1 MGRLEKKINNDN
13 KNEKIKDN
21 KVKGFFHNL
30 VNKRWKKA
38 LLIVFGLILV
48 AAIGVFVYLQL
59 LLGSM
64 EKVDISTSNEDL
76 GISEE
81 ETAYH
86 NQVNGVTNVALFG
99 IDSFD
104 GTKGRSDSIM
114 IVSIDENTKKIKLTS
129 IPRDS
134 YVNIP
139 GRGMDKINHAYS
151 YGGPELALSTLNSNF
166 GLDIKYFASVNFTSL
181 PKIID
186 ALGGVSI
193 TVTASEAGSGS
204 IPGINRAGSY
214 VMNGDQ
220 ALGFS
225 RIRKIDNDFE
235 RGRRQRDVIEA
246 IINKLLGQ
254 SVTSYPRT
262 LGTILPLVTTNMRS
276 SEVLSIGTSAV
287 TKGIGNIEK
296 GRYPL
301 PEMAGGK
308 MINGVYYYV
317 FDIEAT
323 RDLISRYIY
332 LDQK

>member
-1 MGRLEKKINNDN
+1 MKNQNQKKN
-13 KNEKIKDN
+13 KNEN
-21 KVKGFFHNL
+21 FFHNL
-30 VNKRWKKA
+30 VNKKWKKA
-38 LLIVFGLILV
+38 FLIVFGLLLI
-48 AAIGVFVYLQL
+48 IGIGAFVYVQL

-64 EKVDISTSNEDL
+64 EKVEISTNNEDL

-99 IDSFD
+99 LDSFD

-114 IVSIDENTKKIKLTS
+114 IVTIDGNTKKIKLTS

-151 YGGPELALSTLNSNF
+151 FGGPELALSTLNSNF
-166 GLDIKYFASVNFTSL
+166 GLDIKYFATVNFSSL

-186 ALGGVSI
+186 VLGGVSI
-193 TVTASEAGSGS
+193 SVTAQEAGSNS
-204 IPGINRAGSY
+204 IPGITKAGTY

-254 SVTSYPRT
+254 SVVSYPKT
-262 LGTILPLVTTNMRS
+262 FGTILPLVTTNMRS

-287 TKGIGNIEK
+287 TKGISNIEQ

-301 PEMAGGK
+301 AEMAGGK

-323 RDLISRYIY
+323 KELISKYIY
-332 LDQK
+332 FDEK

>member
-1 MGRLEKKINNDN
+1 MRCKLGRV
-13 KNEKIKDN
+13 KNEN
-21 KVKGFFHNL
+21 GKVRDFFRNL
-30 VNKRWKKA
+30 VNKRWKKV
-38 LLIVFGLILV
+38 LLIVLGFLLV
-48 AAIGVFVYLQL
+48 VGIGVFVYVGV

-64 EKVDISTSNEDL
+64 ERVDISTSDEDL

-86 NQVNGVTNVALFG
+86 RQVNGVTTVALFG

-114 IVSIDENTKKIKLTS
+114 IVSVDENTKKIKLTS

-151 YGGPELALSTLNSNF
+151 FGGPELALSTLNSNF
-166 GLDIKYFASVNFTSL
+166 GLDIKYFASVDFTSL

-193 TVTASEAGSGS
+193 TVTAQEAGSNS
-204 IPGINRAGSY
+204 IPGIKSAGTY
-214 VMNGDQ
+214 VMNGAQ

-225 RIRKIDNDFE
+225 RIRKIDSDFE

-276 SEVLSIGTSAV
+276 SEVLSIGSSLV
-287 TKGIGNIEK
+287 TKGISNIEK

-332 LDQK
+332 FDE